1 MIELLKLLPKSLT
14 TFLYAV
20 AALLRFYGNSDTILF
35 SFFPF
40 TTIQGSLLVFAL
52 GSASLVVNLGLEW
65 HAGNRNRREAAATR
79 TRIEDENLAARER
92 EARRDALANE
102 AREREAE
109 REARR
114 DALANEAREREAER
128 EARRDALA
136 NEAREREARR
146 DALANEERE
155 RATRYTRIQNRWI
168 ILQIQHQLESSSDT
182 RAALRDFLVFLSE
195 YGE

>member
-40 TTIQGSLLVFAL
+40 TTIEGRFLGSGSLVA
-52 GSASLVVNLGLEW
+52 NLGLEW
-65 HAGNRNRREAAATR
+65 HAGNQSRRETTAAR
-79 TRIEDENLAARER
+79 TRIENENLAARER
-92 EARRDALANE
+92 EARRDN
-102 AREREAE
+102 
-109 REARR
+109 
-114 DALANEAREREAER
+114 
-128 EARRDALA
+128 
-136 NEAREREARR
+136 
-146 DALANEERE
+146 LANEERE
-155 RATRYTRIQNRWI
+155 RGTRHTRIQNRWI
-168 ILQIQHQLESSSDT
+168 ILQIQHQLESSPDT

>member
-35 SFFPF
+35 AFFPF

-65 HAGNRNRREAAATR
+65 HAGSQNRREAAAAR
-79 TRIEDENLAARER
+79 TRIEDENLA
-92 EARRDALANE
+92 
-102 AREREAE
+102 
-109 REARR
+109 
-114 DALANEAREREAER
+114 
-128 EARRDALA
+128 
-136 NEAREREARR
+136 AREREARR

-168 ILQIQHQLESSSDT
+168 ILQI
-182 RAALRDFLVFLSE
+182 
-195 YGE
+195 

>member
-40 TTIQGSLLVFAL
+40 TTIEWSFLVFVLGSGSLVA
-52 GSASLVVNLGLEW
+52 NLGLEW
-65 HAGNRNRREAAATR
+65 HAGNQSRRETTAAR
-79 TRIEDENLAARER
+79 TRIENENLAARTRIENENLAARER
-92 EARRDALANE
+92 EARRDN
-102 AREREAE
+102 
-109 REARR
+109 
-114 DALANEAREREAER
+114 
-128 EARRDALA
+128 
-136 NEAREREARR
+136 
-146 DALANEERE
+146 LANEERE
-155 RATRYTRIQNRWI
+155 RGTRHTRIQNRWI
-168 ILQIQHQLESSSDT
+168 ILQIQHQLESSPDT

>member
-65 HAGNRNRREAAATR
+65 HAGNRNRRETTTAR
-79 TRIEDENLAARER
+79 TRIEDENLAAR
-92 EARRDALANE
+92 
-102 AREREAE
+102 
-109 REARR
+109 
-114 DALANEAREREAER
+114 ER

-168 ILQIQHQLESSSDT
+168 ILQIQHQLESSPDT

>member
-40 TTIQGSLLVFAL
+40 TTIEGRFLVFVLGSGSLVA
-52 GSASLVVNLGLEW
+52 NLGLEW
-65 HAGNRNRREAAATR
+65 HAGNQSRRETTAAR
-79 TRIEDENLAARER
+79 TRIENENLAARTRIENENLAARER
-92 EARRDALANE
+92 EARRDN
-102 AREREAE
+102 
-109 REARR
+109 
-114 DALANEAREREAER
+114 
-128 EARRDALA
+128 
-136 NEAREREARR
+136 
-146 DALANEERE
+146 LANEERE
-155 RATRYTRIQNRWI
+155 RGTRYTRIQNRWI
-168 ILQIQHQLESSSDT
+168 ILQIQHQLESSPDT

>member
-14 TFLYAV
+14 TFLFAV

-65 HAGNRNRREAAATR
+65 HAGNRNRRETTAAR
-79 TRIEDENLAARER
+79 TRIENENLAAREQ
-92 EARRDALANE
+92 EARRD
-102 AREREAE
+102 
-109 REARR
+109 
-114 DALANEAREREAER
+114 D
-128 EARRDALA
+128 
-136 NEAREREARR
+136 
-146 DALANEERE
+146 LANEERE
-155 RATRYTRIQNRWI
+155 RATRHTRIQNRWI
-168 ILQIQHQLESSSDT
+168 ILQIQHQLESSPDT
-182 RAALRDFLVFLSE
+182 RAALSDFLVFLSE

>member
-40 TTIQGSLLVFAL
+40 TTIEGRFLVFVLGSGSLVA
-52 GSASLVVNLGLEW
+52 NLGLEW
-65 HAGNRNRREAAATR
+65 HAGNQSRRETTAAR
-79 TRIEDENLAARER
+79 TRIENENLAARTRIENENLAARER
-92 EARRDALANE
+92 EARRDN
-102 AREREAE
+102 
-109 REARR
+109 
-114 DALANEAREREAER
+114 
-128 EARRDALA
+128 
-136 NEAREREARR
+136 
-146 DALANEERE
+146 LANEERE
-155 RATRYTRIQNRWI
+155 RGTRHTRIQNRWI
-168 ILQIQHQLESSSDT
+168 ILQIQHQLESSPDT

>member
-40 TTIQGSLLVFAL
+40 TTIEWSFLVFVLGSGSLVA
-52 GSASLVVNLGLEW
+52 NLGLEW
-65 HAGNRNRREAAATR
+65 HAGNQSRRETTAAR
-79 TRIEDENLAARER
+79 TRIENENLATRER
-92 EARRDALANE
+92 ETRRD
-102 AREREAE
+102 
-109 REARR
+109 
-114 DALANEAREREAER
+114 D
-128 EARRDALA
+128 
-136 NEAREREARR
+136 
-146 DALANEERE
+146 LANEERE
-155 RATRYTRIQNRWI
+155 RATRHTRIQNRWI
-168 ILQIQHQLESSSDT
+168 ILQIQHQLESSPDT

>member
-65 HAGNRNRREAAATR
+65 HAGNRNRRETTAAR
-79 TRIEDENLAARER
+79 TRIENENLAARER
-92 EARRDALANE
+92 EARRDN
-102 AREREAE
+102 
-109 REARR
+109 
-114 DALANEAREREAER
+114 
-128 EARRDALA
+128 
-136 NEAREREARR
+136 
-146 DALANEERE
+146 LANEERE
-155 RATRYTRIQNRWI
+155 RATRHTRIQNRWI
-168 ILQIQHQLESSSDT
+168 ILQIQHQLESSPDT

>member
-14 TFLYAV
+14 TFLFAV

-35 SFFPF
+35 SF

-65 HAGNRNRREAAATR
+65 HAGNRNRRETTAAR
-79 TRIEDENLAARER
+79 TRIENENLAARER
-92 EARRDALANE
+92 E
-102 AREREAE
+102 
-109 REARR
+109 
-114 DALANEAREREAER
+114 
-128 EARRDALA
+128 
-136 NEAREREARR
+136 
-146 DALANEERE
+146 
-155 RATRYTRIQNRWI
+155 TRYTRIQNRWI
-168 ILQIQHQLESSSDT
+168 ILQIQHQLEGSPDT

>member
-65 HAGNRNRREAAATR
+65 HAGNRNRRETTTAR
-79 TRIEDENLAARER
+79 TRIENENLAARER
-92 EARRDALANE
+92 EARRD
-102 AREREAE
+102 
-109 REARR
+109 
-114 DALANEAREREAER
+114 D
-128 EARRDALA
+128 
-136 NEAREREARR
+136 
-146 DALANEERE
+146 LANEERE
-155 RATRYTRIQNRWI
+155 RATRHTRIQNRWI
-168 ILQIQHQLESSSDT
+168 ILQIQHQLESSPDT

>member
-40 TTIQGSLLVFAL
+40 TTIEGRFLGSGSLVA
-52 GSASLVVNLGLEW
+52 NLGLEW
-65 HAGNRNRREAAATR
+65 HAENQSRRETTAAR
-79 TRIEDENLAARER
+79 TRIENENLAARER
-92 EARRDALANE
+92 EARRD
-102 AREREAE
+102 
-109 REARR
+109 
-114 DALANEAREREAER
+114 D
-128 EARRDALA
+128 
-136 NEAREREARR
+136 
-146 DALANEERE
+146 LANEERE
-155 RATRYTRIQNRWI
+155 RGTRHTRIQNRWI
-168 ILQIQHQLESSSDT
+168 ILQIQHQLESSPDT

>member
-40 TTIQGSLLVFAL
+40 TTIEWSFLVFILGSGSLVA
-52 GSASLVVNLGLEW
+52 NLGLEW
-65 HAGNRNRREAAATR
+65 HAGNQSRRETTAAR
-79 TRIEDENLAARER
+79 TRIENENLAARTRIENENLAARER
-92 EARRDALANE
+92 EARRDN
-102 AREREAE
+102 
-109 REARR
+109 
-114 DALANEAREREAER
+114 
-128 EARRDALA
+128 
-136 NEAREREARR
+136 
-146 DALANEERE
+146 LANEERE
-155 RATRYTRIQNRWI
+155 RGTRYTRIQNRWI
-168 ILQIQHQLESSSDT
+168 ILQIQHQLESSPDT

>member
-40 TTIQGSLLVFAL
+40 TTIEGRFLKSGSLVA
-52 GSASLVVNLGLEW
+52 NLGLEW
-65 HAGNRNRREAAATR
+65 HAGNQSRRETTAAR
-79 TRIEDENLAARER
+79 TRIENENLAARER
-92 EARRDALANE
+92 EARRDN
-102 AREREAE
+102 
-109 REARR
+109 
-114 DALANEAREREAER
+114 
-128 EARRDALA
+128 
-136 NEAREREARR
+136 
-146 DALANEERE
+146 LANEERE
-155 RATRYTRIQNRWI
+155 RSTRHTRIQNRWI
-168 ILQIQHQLESSSDT
+168 ILQIQHQLESSPDT

>member
-40 TTIQGSLLVFAL
+40 TTIEGRFLVFGL
-52 GSASLVVNLGLEW
+52 GSGSLVVNLGIEW
-65 HAGNRNRREAAATR
+65 YAGNRNRRETTAAR
-79 TRIEDENLAARER
+79 TRIENENLAARTRIESENLAARER
-92 EARRDALANE
+92 EARRDN
-102 AREREAE
+102 
-109 REARR
+109 
-114 DALANEAREREAER
+114 
-128 EARRDALA
+128 
-136 NEAREREARR
+136 
-146 DALANEERE
+146 LANEERE
-155 RATRYTRIQNRWI
+155 RGTRHTRIQNRWI
-168 ILQIQHQLESSSDT
+168 ILQIQHQLESSPDT

>member
-40 TTIQGSLLVFAL
+40 TTIEGRFLVFLL

-65 HAGNRNRREAAATR
+65 HAGNQSRRETTAAR
-79 TRIEDENLAARER
+79 TRIENENLAARTRIESENLAARER
-92 EARRDALANE
+92 EARRD
-102 AREREAE
+102 
-109 REARR
+109 
-114 DALANEAREREAER
+114 D
-128 EARRDALA
+128 
-136 NEAREREARR
+136 
-146 DALANEERE
+146 LANEERE
-155 RATRYTRIQNRWI
+155 RATRHTRIQNRWI

-182 RAALRDFLVFLSE
+182 RAALRNFLVFLSE

>member
-40 TTIQGSLLVFAL
+40 TTIEGRFLGSGSLVA
-52 GSASLVVNLGLEW
+52 NLGLEW
-65 HAGNRNRREAAATR
+65 HAGNQSRRETTAAR
-79 TRIEDENLAARER
+79 TRIENENLAARER
-92 EARRDALANE
+92 EARRDN
-102 AREREAE
+102 
-109 REARR
+109 
-114 DALANEAREREAER
+114 
-128 EARRDALA
+128 
-136 NEAREREARR
+136 
-146 DALANEERE
+146 LANEERE
-155 RATRYTRIQNRWI
+155 RSTRHTRIQNRWI
-168 ILQIQHQLESSSDT
+168 ILQIQHQLESSPDT

>member
-1 MIELLKLLPKSLT
+1 MIELLKLLPKLLT

-40 TTIQGSLLVFAL
+40 TTIEWSFLVFVL
-52 GSASLVVNLGLEW
+52 GSGSLVVNLGLEW
-65 HAGNRNRREAAATR
+65 HAGNQSRREAAAAR
-79 TRIEDENLAARER
+79 TRIEDENLTAR
-92 EARRDALANE
+92 
-102 AREREAE
+102 
-109 REARR
+109 
-114 DALANEAREREAER
+114 ER

-155 RATRYTRIQNRWI
+155 RATRHTRIQNRWF
-168 ILQIQHQLESSSDT
+168 ILQIQHQLEGSSDT

>member
-40 TTIQGSLLVFAL
+40 TTIEGRFLKSGSLVA
-52 GSASLVVNLGLEW
+52 NLGLEW
-65 HAGNRNRREAAATR
+65 HAGNQSRRETTAAR
-79 TRIEDENLAARER
+79 TRIENENLAARER
-92 EARRDALANE
+92 EARRDN
-102 AREREAE
+102 
-109 REARR
+109 
-114 DALANEAREREAER
+114 
-128 EARRDALA
+128 
-136 NEAREREARR
+136 
-146 DALANEERE
+146 LANEERE
-155 RATRYTRIQNRWI
+155 RGTRHTRIQNRWI
-168 ILQIQHQLESSSDT
+168 ILQIQHQLESSPDT

>member
-14 TFLYAV
+14 TFLFAV

-65 HAGNRNRREAAATR
+65 HAGNQSRREAAAAR
-79 TRIEDENLAARER
+79 TRIEDENLTAR
-92 EARRDALANE
+92 
-102 AREREAE
+102 
-109 REARR
+109 
-114 DALANEAREREAER
+114 ER

-155 RATRYTRIQNRWI
+155 RATRHTRIQNRWI
-168 ILQIQHQLESSSDT
+168 ILQIQHQLESSPDT
-182 RAALRDFLVFLSE
+182 RAALRDFLVFLSK